1 MKGSSKD
8 KDICI
13 KIKNF
18 INENKLEIKRNGKPP
33 QTKQKIEPEILEII
47 KKIQIDEEK
56 EILKKFVESQSQ
68 DKKYKSP
75 KAKWQRKK
83 DQIKHL
89 PTIKEES
96 EGLQNPSYENLL
108 TKKTNPTR

>member
-68 DKKYKSP
+68 DKKYKSQ

-108 TKKTNPTR
+108 TTKTNPTR